1 MRRIFMVFAGVI
13 CLCGIIAA
21 GVAAMG
27 VQQRT
32 AFDSQKTEGVVKSCT
47 SILQD
52 TDVTKIC
59 NNRGSCSGYVDTNA
73 DGICDNRGSCGGYVD
88 ADADGICDN
97 RGSCDG
103 YVDADADGICDHH
116 GNCTNRMNAS
126 ADGSCGG
133 NNRQTARYCGNGG
146 HHGKK

>member
-1 MRRIFMVFAGVI
+1 MRRIFLVFAAVI

-27 VQQRT
+27 VQQST
-32 AFDSQKTEGVVKSCT
+32 EKIEGVIESGT

-52 TDVTKIC
+52 TEAARIC
-59 NNRGSCSGYVDTNA
+59 SNRGNCSGYADTNA
-73 DGICDNRGSCGGYVD
+73 DGICDNRGSCGGY
-88 ADADGICDN
+88 A
-97 RGSCDG
+97 
-103 YVDADADGICDHH
+103 DADADGICDHRS
-116 GNCTNRMNAS
+116 NCTNRTNAN
-126 ADGSCGG
+126 ADGSCDG